1 MGSNNM
7 TRPLTLR
14 ENLETDTHMGR
25 RPSEDKGSEVK
36 AASEGDCGSV
46 RRGVWIF
53 LFFFFS
59 GHAERFVGF

>member
-7 TRPLTLR
+7 TCPLTER
-14 ENLETDTHMGR
+14 ENLETDTHTGR

-36 AASEGDCGSV
+36 AASEEDCSTV
-46 RRGVWIF
+46 RRGVWSCVF
-53 LFFFFS
+53 LFFS